1 MTAGSD
7 IQERRIPYGL
17 SSCRNHPSST
27 GRKWTEQVLS
37 MVEYSICTALIWP
50 IDNILRI
57 KSSLSFC
64 NTDAY
69 LKKVRSNDPYK
80 KIEVDGPLGLARG

>member
-1 MTAGSD
+1 
-7 IQERRIPYGL
+7 
-17 SSCRNHPSST
+17 
-27 GRKWTEQVLS
+27 
-37 MVEYSICTALIWP
+37 MVEYSVSIALIWP

-69 LKKVRSNDPYK
+69 LGKVRPNDPYK
-80 KIEVDGPLGLARG
+80 KIEVDDPLGLARGEVCLTLDIIHVDLGLH